1 MDVDDDQPDKATTYF
16 ITIPVMNVAFEW
28 TINKV
33 LYCCSCKTLKMNTAR
48 SRLSD
53 ETLRKSCN
61 LMRSALMWKYS
72 PIFGESAV
80 FETYVCA
87 VSRII
92 FKIYLTLNTKRT
104 SCRKSA
110 YSCVISLIEEAA
122 PAFSPS
128 LLGNGDVL
136 PVAMTKCVY
145 EIYRKEKKVFVSFY
159 IADVTGGRCE

>member
-1 MDVDDDQPDKATTYF
+1 
-16 ITIPVMNVAFEW
+16 
-28 TINKV
+28 
-33 LYCCSCKTLKMNTAR
+33 
-48 SRLSD
+48 
-53 ETLRKSCN
+53 
-61 LMRSALMWKYS
+61 
-72 PIFGESAV
+72 
-80 FETYVCA
+80 
-87 VSRII
+87 
-92 FKIYLTLNTKRT
+92 LNTKRT

-159 IADVTGGRCE
+159 IADVTGGRCEWCLLALILLEQS